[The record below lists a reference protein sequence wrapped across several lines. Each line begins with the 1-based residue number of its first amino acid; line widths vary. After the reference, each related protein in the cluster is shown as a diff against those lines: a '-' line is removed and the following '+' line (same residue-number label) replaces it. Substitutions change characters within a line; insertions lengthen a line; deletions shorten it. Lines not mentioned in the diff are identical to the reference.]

1 MYKGISE
8 SIISKTNEIMKINPN
23 KKNIINE
30 EAKNES
36 NNEYNK
42 LLDSKDFFF
51 NYRNDEA
58 FNKINILETKP
69 MIINYNKDNYITFNP
84 SLNKDDFI
92 ENNHEKIF
100 IKNEFYYKNKYK
112 TENINSYNDNINDK
126 DKYYDL
132 KNSMNSVDSVKM
144 KKIVEEEKNIQ
155 NQIKYEEKLLKNLQN
170 EKNKLIDEEK
180 KRNEI
185 ILNEIQNNKNEINQ
199 KKIEIKK
206 FLYESQEQKTEINNK
221 NFYINSNEN
230 SKYYKNYLKRI
241 RERNELINKRSNEM
255 IHENINKEKSNYNL
269 NIDNSYNNY
278 KKIKTYNSFSNIPRK
293 NSRKSETL
301 KKINLNSYFQL
312 TEKDKDIKFDSS
324 TNYYK
329 KNNIYST
336 PIGMYRTNKTD
347 NSKENNN
354 TNRLY
359 KTLSLTQTRFYRSR
373 INPEELFSHY
383 AKEKVLAMN
392 NNYKN
397 KNIEINNHDIYL
409 NYSSNIINDNITK
422 NMRRLNTYRTN
433 CFLEKRN
440 INNKEYNISNYFKNN
455 LCENC
460 RKKNFLLNEKL

>member
-100 IKNEFYYKNKYK
+100 IKNEYYYKNKYK

-170 EKNKLIDEEK
+170 EKNK
-180 KRNEI
+180 
-185 ILNEIQNNKNEINQ
+185 
-199 KKIEIKK
+199 
-206 FLYESQEQKTEINNK
+206 
-221 NFYINSNEN
+221 
-230 SKYYKNYLKRI
+230 
-241 RERNELINKRSNEM
+241 
-255 IHENINKEKSNYNL
+255 
-269 NIDNSYNNY
+269 
-278 KKIKTYNSFSNIPRK
+278 
-293 NSRKSETL
+293 
-301 KKINLNSYFQL
+301 
-312 TEKDKDIKFDSS
+312 
-324 TNYYK
+324 
-329 KNNIYST
+329 
-336 PIGMYRTNKTD
+336 
-347 NSKENNN
+347 
-354 TNRLY
+354 
-359 KTLSLTQTRFYRSR
+359 
-373 INPEELFSHY
+373 
-383 AKEKVLAMN
+383 
-392 NNYKN
+392 
-397 KNIEINNHDIYL
+397 
-409 NYSSNIINDNITK
+409 
-422 NMRRLNTYRTN
+422 
-433 CFLEKRN
+433 
-440 INNKEYNISNYFKNN
+440 
-455 LCENC
+455 
-460 RKKNFLLNEKL
+460 